1 MDAEVVELASTAGV
15 TLVKLMTTDLWEQ
28 ARNAVTGL
36 FARHAPDRA
45 ADVPGQL
52 DHSRAELAG
61 AAESG
66 DELTAAE
73 LAEQWARRLRWLL
86 SADPAAVQ
94 PLRELLAQLTAQLP
108 AADRQQVIQMKAVAR
123 DHARIY
129 QAGRD
134 QHIHDRPDR

>member
-1 MDAEVVELASTAGV
+1 LDAEVVELASTAGV

-45 ADVPGQL
+45 DVPGQL

-61 AAESG
+61 AAESVV
-66 DELTAAE
+66 ELTAAD

-108 AADRQQVIQMKAVAR
+108 AAERQQVIQMKAVAR
-123 DHARIY
+123 DNARIY

-134 QHIHDRPDR
+134 QHIHDLPDQ